1 MLFSTHDG
9 AEDYLSYLAYYG
21 GIAYVID
28 ILRVRSI
35 RMALRMWDI
44 FYTCDV
50 AFVCYTAIRRLAKTA
65 VFLELKTIF
74 TTRLRGVVFWIVVGS
89 LVANALIYTAV
100 PVVCIS
106 TCWHR
111 KESGDIVVKG
121 TDSNIM
127 NMATGA
133 PSISS
138 DVDALIVPGNMVAE
152 HRIATADGRFSRLWH
167 GCYVDLSTVWNAEH
181 LLNRFSVMAV
191 GCARLHYRVMLMG
204 QSYYTW
210 LVSQTGLVW

>member
-1 MLFSTHDG
+1 MCRSANAPLHILWRRPCFLATYIFSTHDG

-21 GIAYVID
+21 GIAYIVT

-44 FYTCDV
+44 SLVMLVDIFYACDV
-50 AFVCYTAIRRLAKTA
+50 AFVCYTATRGLAKTA

-100 PVVCIS
+100 PVFCIS

-121 TDSNIM
+121 TNSNIM

-138 DVDALIVPGNMVAE
+138 DVDALIV
-152 HRIATADGRFSRLWH
+152 
-167 GCYVDLSTVWNAEH
+167 
-181 LLNRFSVMAV
+181 SV
-191 GCARLHYRVMLMG
+191 
-204 QSYYTW
+204 
-210 LVSQTGLVW
+210 